1 MDIIQKTS
9 THNTSLSR
17 NRAINQIVLH
27 YTAGTSSSK
36 GAAANTARYFANT
49 TVQASADFIVDDE
62 TIVQYNGDIKNRY
75 TWAVGG
81 KKQKA
86 NTSLSGKYHGV
97 CTNKNSIS
105 IEMCSRKKNTKSLSV
120 TDDDWYLTDATINN
134 AVELTRYL
142 MVTYSISLDHVIMHH
157 EVTGKWC
164 PQPWCKNEVALSNW
178 YNFLNRVNTGN
189 AAQPEVQQE
198 PAQKPVTISGQKC
211 EQYAVKVTA
220 NSLNVRSGPGTMYS
234 KVSVLN
240 KNATCIIKAEEN
252 GWGLLANGLGWI
264 SLAYTQKATVAVAN
278 ASYIVKITAG
288 SLNVR
293 SGPGTNYSITSV
305 VKKNEKYTIVEEKN
319 GWGKLKSGVGW
330 ISLAYTQ
337 KV

>member
-1 MDIIQKTS
+1 M
-9 THNTSLSR
+9 
-17 NRAINQIVLH
+17 
-27 YTAGTSSSK
+27 
-36 GAAANTARYFANT
+36 
-49 TVQASADFIVDDE
+49 
-62 TIVQYNGDIKNRY
+62 
-75 TWAVGG
+75 
-81 KKQKA
+81 
-86 NTSLSGKYHGV
+86 
-97 CTNKNSIS
+97 
-105 IEMCSRKKNTKSLSV
+105 
-120 TDDDWYLTDATINN
+120 
-134 AVELTRYL
+134 
-142 MVTYSISLDHVIMHH
+142 
-157 EVTGKWC
+157 
-164 PQPWCKNEVALSNW
+164 
-178 YNFLNRVNTGN
+178 
-189 AAQPEVQQE
+189 QQE

-220 NSLNVRSGPGTMYS
+220 NSLNVRSGPGTIYS

-240 KNATCIIKAEEN
+240 KNATCIIQAEEN

-278 ASYIVKITAG
+278 TSYIVKITAG

-305 VKKNEKYTIVEEKN
+305 VNKNEKYTIVEEKS

>member
-36 GAAANTARYFANT
+36 GAAANTARYFAT
-49 TVQASADFIVDDE
+49 TTGQASADFIVDDE

-86 NTSLSGKYHGV
+86 NTSLSGKYHGM

-120 TDDDWYLTDATINN
+120 TDDDWYLTDATVNN
-134 AVELTRYL
+134 AVELTKYL
-142 MVTYSISLDHVIMHH
+142 MVTYSITLDHVIMHH

-164 PQPWCKNEVALSNW
+164 PQPWCKTEAALTNW
-178 YNFLNRVNTGN
+178 YKFLNRVSTGN
-189 AAQPEVQQE
+189 AVQPEIAQE
-198 PAQKPVTISGQKC
+198 PTQKPVTISGKAC

-240 KNATCIIKAEEN
+240 KNATCIIQAEEN

-264 SLAYTQKATVAVAN
+264 SLAYTQKATVAVSNPA
-278 ASYIVKITAG
+278 YIVKITAG

-293 SGPGTNYSITSV
+293 SGPGASYSITSV
-305 VKKNEKYTIVEEKN
+305 VKKNEKYTIVDEKS